1 MIIEGNN
8 QRELSWFRNRI
19 GNICGSRVADIMKTG
34 RKKGELWSDTA
45 KSYILQVASE
55 RLFNPIFLND
65 DDVFQ
70 DYIDQT
76 NHTTR
81 AMQWGIEQEDAA
93 KSLFM
98 SMNNTDEQEL
108 VYAELSSCR
117 HDTIP
122 HFAAS
127 PDGLVYRRGE
137 EGRYTLEVKCP
148 NLNTYM
154 KYRVSVHDATSLKET
169 EPKYYWQVL
178 AEMSCTGAV
187 GAYFI
192 VYCPWLTKPIHWAR
206 IERKDVEDDIKAM
219 EDRVILANKE
229 IEKII
234 NQ

>member
-1 MIIEGNN
+1 MITDNVE
-8 QRELSWFRNRI
+8 QRSVGWYRSRMGQI
-19 GNICGSRVADIMKTG
+19 TGSKVADIMKSG
-34 RKKGELWSDTA
+34 RKKDEIWGETA
-45 KSYILQVASE
+45 KSYLMQVAAE
-55 RLFNPIFLND
+55 RLFNPDFLND

-76 NHTTR
+76 NYTTK

-93 KSLFM
+93 KSLFI
-98 SMNNTDEQEL
+98 SMNSTDGYDL
-108 VYAELSSCR
+108 VYAELSSCQ

-137 EGRYTLEVKCP
+137 EGRHTMEVKCP

-154 KYRVSVHDATSLKET
+154 KYRTLIHDAMSLKEV

-192 VYCPWLTKPIHWAR
+192 VYCPWLTRPIHWIHIDR
-206 IERKDVEDDIKAM
+206 EDVADDIKAM
-219 EDRVILANKE
+219 EDRVCLANQF
-229 IEKII
+229 IEEII
-234 NQ
+234 NK

>member
-1 MIIEGNN
+1 MITDNVE
-8 QRELSWFRNRI
+8 QRSVGWYRSRMGQIN
-19 GNICGSRVADIMKTG
+19 GSKVADIMKPG
-34 RKKGELWSDTA
+34 RKKDEVWSETA
-45 KSYILQVASE
+45 KSYLMQVAAE
-55 RLFNPIFLND
+55 RLFNPDFLND

-76 NHTTR
+76 NYTTK

-93 KSLFM
+93 KSLFI
-98 SMNNTDEQEL
+98 SMNSTDGYDL
-108 VYAELSSCR
+108 VYAELSSCQ

-137 EGRYTLEVKCP
+137 EGRHTMEVKCP

-154 KYRVSVHDATSLKET
+154 KYRTLIHDAMSLKEV

-192 VYCPWLTKPIHWAR
+192 VYCPWLTRPIHWIHIDR
-206 IERKDVEDDIKAM
+206 EDVADDIKAM
-219 EDRVILANKE
+219 EDRVCLANQF
-229 IEKII
+229 IEEII
-234 NQ
+234 NK